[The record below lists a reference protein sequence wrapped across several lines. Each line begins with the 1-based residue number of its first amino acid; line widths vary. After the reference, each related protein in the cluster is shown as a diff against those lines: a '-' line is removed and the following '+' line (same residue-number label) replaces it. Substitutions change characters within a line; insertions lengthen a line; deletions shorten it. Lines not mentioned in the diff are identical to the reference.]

1 METLETSEAKL
12 YKALDN
18 MEAVIQHNE
27 SDISTWL
34 PLEYE
39 LQLTHGE
46 KACLLYTSNRLPEEY
61 EGPEEAAAEL
71 EKYFGEIDG
80 LLKERLREVKER
92 AEAIYREY
100 VKEEIS
106 KLKAKKTV
114 MEAGG

>member
-1 METLETSEAKL
+1 MNKSESPTLR
-12 YKALDN
+12 
-18 MEAVIQHNE
+18 
-27 SDISTWL
+27 
-34 PLEYE
+34 E
-39 LQLTHGE
+39 LREQN
-46 KACLLYTSNRLPEEY
+46 KRSREEV
-61 EGPEEAAAEL
+61 AAEL

-80 LLKERLREVKER
+80 LLKERLRDVKER